1 MTCLNWD
8 SSVVGKVPQGAHG
21 ERVVILGFIHGKDTI
36 NNFLN
41 RLLRKFEEPQS
52 GSKGLTESG
61 KEGLLQIVS
70 RDFPSKLTV

>member
-21 ERVVILGFIHGKDTI
+21 ERVHVLGAIHGEDAVD
-36 NNFLN
+36 NLVN
-41 RLLRKFEEPQS
+41 RLLRKVEDPQS